1 MSRKHRI
8 LVVDDEI
15 NMRDSI
21 REILMDAGFEC
32 EVSEDG
38 AKALEIMSKTD
49 FDLVVSDIKMPNM
62 SGIELL
68 HAVKKE
74 FPGSPLLLITA
85 FSTVKQ
91 AVEVIKAGAE
101 DYITKPFDP
110 DDLIEMI
117 KALLNR
123 KNNLSINQNDQ
134 IIGRSEQVEKIYQLV
149 ERVAPT
155 DSTVLIEGE
164 SGTGKELVANAI
176 YNRSNRN
183 KKPFVKVNCAAIPST
198 LMESELFGHVK
209 GSFTGAVKDKK
220 GKFELANNG
229 TIYLD
234 EIGDMDIS
242 LQAKIL
248 RVLQEKEFSRVGSES
263 VKKLDIRFIA
273 ATNKDLKEAIG
284 NCEFRE
290 DLYYRLNVIN
300 IKIPPLRERKD
311 DISPLID
318 HFIEKFNKSFQR
330 NIQGITD
337 EARELLVNYQWP
349 GNIRELENSIER
361 AIILS
366 HADVLD
372 KNSFSDQVTSTYF
385 HSELSSVSFQKSKV
399 SFEKKLLEDALNK
412 SNGKVTVAANL
423 LGITRHSLRYQMEKF
438 GLKNNA

>member
-1 MSRKHRI
+1 MTKKQKI
-8 LVVDDEI
+8 LVVDDEV
-15 NMRDSI
+15 NMRNSI
-21 REILMDAGFEC
+21 REILMESGFEC

-38 AKALEIMSKTD
+38 AKALEFMSKVD
-49 FDLVVSDIKMPNM
+49 FDLVISDIKMPNM
-62 SGIELL
+62 TGIELL
-68 HAVKKE
+68 YALKKG
-74 FPGSPLLLITA
+74 FPACPLLLITA

-110 DDLIEMI
+110 EDLIEMI

-123 KNNLSINQNDQ
+123 KIISTSNQNDQ
-134 IIGRSEQVEKIYQLV
+134 IIGNSEQIKRIYELI

-176 YNRSNRN
+176 YNRSKRN
-183 KKPFVKVNCAAIPST
+183 KKAFVKVNCAAIPST

-220 GKFELANNG
+220 GKFELANKG
-229 TIYLD
+229 IIYLD
-234 EIGDMDIS
+234 EIGDMDVS
-242 LQAKIL
+242 MQAKIL
-248 RVLQEKEFSRVGSES
+248 RVLQEKEFSKVGSES
-263 VKKLDIRFIA
+263 VDHLDIRFIA
-273 ATNKDLKEAIG
+273 ATNKDLKEAIS

-311 DISPLID
+311 DVSLLID
-318 HFIEKFNKSFQR
+318 HFIEKFNRLFQR
-330 NIQGITD
+330 NIEGISD
-337 EARELLVNYQWP
+337 EARSVLVNYQWP

-361 AIILS
+361 SIILS
-366 HADVLD
+366 HGDVLE
-372 KNSFSDQVTSTYF
+372 KSSFSDQVSSTYF
-385 HSELSSVSFQKSKV
+385 HSDLSSASFQKSKV
-399 SFEKKLLEDALNK
+399 SFEKKLLEDALAQ
-412 SNGKVTVAANL
+412 SSGKVTIAANL